1 MYSVLKYINEHIGEP
16 LTAANLAEH
25 FGYSPWYF
33 SDLFHRFT
41 GTVFCEYIRH
51 QRMQLAAME
60 VLDGEKIVDIAMK
73 YGYET
78 QSGFNKAFL
87 KEFGCL
93 PREFKKKTDCTI
105 LNMEKGESRECVY
118 RLGVIF

>member
-1 MYSVLKYINEHIGEP
+1 MYSVLKYINEHIGEA

-60 VLDGEKIVDIAMK
+60 VLDGVKEREKSLSLI
-73 YGYET
+73 
-78 QSGFNKAFL
+78 SLFSFL
-87 KEFGCL
+87 PVQHYDHFQII
-93 PREFKKKTDCTI
+93 P
-105 LNMEKGESRECVY
+105 
-118 RLGVIF
+118 

>member
-93 PREFKKKTDCTI
+93 PREFKKK
-105 LNMEKGESRECVY
+105 N
-118 RLGVIF
+118 